1 MRDREDKEAVCGG
14 LVLYCTHS
22 LRYQTKLFSPV
33 HLTSGSQVGV
43 TVVYAAM
50 LPRSLT
56 QV

>member
-22 LRYQTKLFSPV
+22 LRYETKLFSPV

-50 LPRSLT
+50 LPCSLT